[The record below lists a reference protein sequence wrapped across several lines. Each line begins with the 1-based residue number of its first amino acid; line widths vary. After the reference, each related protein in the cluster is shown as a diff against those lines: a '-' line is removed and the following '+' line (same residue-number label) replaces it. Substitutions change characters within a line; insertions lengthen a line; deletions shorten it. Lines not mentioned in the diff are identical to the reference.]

1 MQAIFPNFTDG
12 LQREVDIGEAEDAP
26 TGEGGL
32 VVFFHVG
39 NEAGGAVVAALKPD
53 SAFNLDECARWE
65 VCEVGAPFA
74 FRVELEL
81 VDEFRA
87 VNGVPEEFEAALE
100 PGSFATVTESMARD
114 GHALA
119 R

>member
-1 MQAIFPNFTDG
+1 M
-12 LQREVDIGEAEDAP
+12 DIGEAEDAP

-39 NEAGGAVVAALKPD
+39 NEAGGAVVAALEPD
-53 SAFNLDECARWE
+53 SAFNFDQCLGLD
-65 VCEVGAPFA
+65 VCEIRAPFA

-81 VDEFRA
+81 ADEFRA
-87 VNGVPEEFEAALE
+87 VEREPKELEAALE
-100 PGSFATVTESMARD
+100 LGSFATVTESMACD

-119 R
+119 W

>member
-1 MQAIFPNFTDG
+1 MQAIFPNFPDD

-26 TGEGGL
+26 AGEGGL

-39 NEAGGAVVAALKPD
+39 NEAGGAVVPALEPD
-53 SAFNLDECARWE
+53 STLDLDQCLGLD
-65 VCEVGAPFA
+65 VCEIRAPFA
-74 FRVELEL
+74 FWVELEL
-81 VDEFRA
+81 ADEFWA
-87 VNGVPEEFEAALE
+87 VKGVPEEFEAALE

>member
-1 MQAIFPNFTDG
+1 M
-12 LQREVDIGEAEDAP
+12 DICEAEDAP

-39 NEAGGAVVAALKPD
+39 NEAGGAVMAALEPD
-53 SAFNLDECARWE
+53 SAFNLDECARG
-65 VCEVGAPFA
+65 EVGEIRAPFA

-81 VDEFRA
+81 THEFWA
-87 VNGVPEEFEAALE
+87 AEGVPEEFEAALE